1 MTAKP
6 SLASEYHEE
15 DLSAIRAGCLY
26 LATKIGDL
34 MEDIVVVGGL
44 VPSLLID
51 QDRAQNEEIA
61 PSLFNRHAGTKDI
74 DLGLALSILDEERY
88 LELSDRLR
96 SAGFAP
102 DTNWRGNP
110 TRHRWRL
117 QTVGTLTVDFLI
129 QPSRESDTGG
139 VLRDIEQDF
148 AAVITPGLHLAF
160 LDRRMIRIAGFT
172 TAGERA
178 ERDLWVCGPG
188 AFFVLKAI
196 ALRIRGENK
205 DAYDLAY
212 VANAILSD
220 ETMRN
225 DVRSFVIDNWTD
237 THVQRALDFIK
248 QDFGSLD
255 GVGPMR
261 TAEFLRGGPDD
272 EIQADVAGLV
282 SLLLRAVQTQ

>member
-6 SLASEYHEE
+6 SLASEYHQE
-15 DLSAIRAGCLY
+15 DLSAVRAGCLY
-26 LATKIGDL
+26 LATKIGDI

-51 QDRAQNEEIA
+51 QDRAQNEEIT
-61 PSLFNRHAGTKDI
+61 PSFFNRHAGTKDI

-102 DTNWRGNP
+102 DTNRRGNP

-117 QTVGTLTVDFLI
+117 QTIGPLTVDFLI

-139 VLRDIEQDF
+139 VLRNIEQDF

-160 LDRRMIRIAGFT
+160 LDRRIMRIAGFT

-178 ERDLWVCGPG
+178 ERNIGVCGPG
-188 AFFVLKAI
+188 AFLVLKAL

-212 VANAILSD
+212 VANAIISD
-220 ETMRN
+220 EPMRN
-225 DVRSFVIDNWTD
+225 DIRSFLTNNQTDID
-237 THVQRALDFIK
+237 VQRALDFIK

-255 GVGPMR
+255 GIGPKR

-272 EIQADVAGLV
+272 EIQADVVGLV
-282 SLLLRAVQTQ
+282 SSLLRAVQTP